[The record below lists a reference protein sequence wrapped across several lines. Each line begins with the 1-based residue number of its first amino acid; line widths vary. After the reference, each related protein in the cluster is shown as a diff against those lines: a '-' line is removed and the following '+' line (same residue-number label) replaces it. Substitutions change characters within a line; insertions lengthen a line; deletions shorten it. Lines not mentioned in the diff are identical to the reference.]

1 MLSVIFAL
9 ALAAQATPATEPVA
23 RSAVVA
29 EARQVE
35 RDFVP
40 RDLDTIDRT
49 RTRLLALSRR
59 AARIGDRPLA
69 NELKVKAA
77 YVQLIARDA
86 NWVRFAL
93 LDVIKDAQTSAGTRA
108 AARGMLEYVNRPLGR
123 DTRSGDIPTPNAQ
136 NFGFPY
142 TNNGFPE
149 PIFPPVAR

>member
-9 ALAAQATPATEPVA
+9 ALAAQTTPVA
-23 RSAVVA
+23 DAAAHEALVA

-40 RDLDTIDRT
+40 RNLATIDRT
-49 RTRLLALSRR
+49 RARLLELSRR

-77 YVQLIARDA
+77 YVQLIAGGAD
-86 NWVRFAL
+86 WVRFAL
-93 LDVIKDAQTSAGTRA
+93 LDVIKDAQTSPAIRN
-108 AARGMLEYVNRPLGR
+108 AARNMLVYVNRPLAR
-123 DTRSGDIPTPNAQ
+123 DTRQGDTPTPTAQ

-149 PIFPPVAR
+149 PTFPSVTR

>member
-9 ALAAQATPATEPVA
+9 ALAAQTTPVA
-23 RSAVVA
+23 DTAMRQELVA

-35 RDFVP
+35 RNFVP
-40 RDLDTIDRT
+40 RNLAAIEET
-49 RTRLLALSRR
+49 RTRLMQLSRR

-69 NELKVKAA
+69 NDLKVKAV

-86 NWVRFAL
+86 DWVRLAL

-149 PIFPPVAR
+149 PTFPPVAR